1 MMSPSLDMLF
11 ASNEKETPGTSA
23 SSVSS
28 DISNSSHKQRAGSWL
43 LPSAATVATTI
54 PVNDRWYYYLSDSG
68 AERLPHYQYRGAD
81 LSLMYKYVL
90 SPFAAWC
97 VDNLTPTWVA
107 PNAITFFGLTWMML
121 AYFIIWYWCPG
132 LYEANTDIATTPE
145 EHYSV
150 PAAIFLLN
158 GFAMLIYQTLDN
170 MDGKQARKTGTSSPL
185 GLLFDHGCDALNLI
199 LGSAN
204 WIAAMALIPG
214 NVSDLL
220 GEAYD
225 GSNIQSKSLLSHCC
239 GGDAI
244 LACILIFSPMIAFY
258 ISTWE
263 QYYTGTLILPP
274 FNGPSEGLVLGAS
287 LSIASF
293 FMGPMFWQGTSL
305 ADGAIAKLE
314 SSFGNDITSFLTP
327 MHGRVR
333 NMDLVVLSA
342 LVSLIQE
349 VVLKTSS
356 VVCKYGVQTLRTTT
370 PHLILVASTLVMV
383 HFDSTIFLRNPRTML
398 HLISGLFTE
407 QTTQLMMDH
416 MVDEEYEVGKR
427 WCAFPQVFLAVWI
440 MTELSSMQAV
450 DTFLVVY
457 TSGLWVYLAF
467 KISVQIC
474 EICDVLGIYCFDI
487 VTVHPKKL
495 MGVRDEIVG
504 TTVAAVARA
513 GKKTD

>member
-1 MMSPSLDMLF
+1 MMLP
-11 ASNEKETPGTSA
+11 NEKETPGTTA

-28 DISNSSHKQRAGSWL
+28 DISTSSHKQQTPAAAVPWL
-43 LPSAATVATTI
+43 LASAATAPAI
-54 PVNDRWYYYLSDSG
+54 PVNGRWYYYLSNS
-68 AERLPHYQYRGAD
+68 AAKRLPHYQYRGAD
-81 LSLMYKYVL
+81 LSLLYKYVL

-97 VDNLTPTWVA
+97 VDNLIPTWVA
-107 PNAITFFGLTWMML
+107 PNAITFFGLLWMIL
-121 AYFIIWYWCPG
+121 AYCVIWYWCPG
-132 LYEANTDIATTPE
+132 LYEANTDIAIASE
-145 EHYSV
+145 DHYSV
-150 PAAIFLLN
+150 PGAIFLLN
-158 GFAMLIYQTLDN
+158 GCAMLIYQTLDN

-204 WIAAMALIPG
+204 WIAAMAMIPG

-220 GEAYD
+220 GGAYD
-225 GSNIQSKSLLSHCC
+225 GNNIQNKSLLSSFF

-244 LACILIFSPMIAFY
+244 LACVLIFSPMIAFY

-263 QYYTGTLILPP
+263 QYYTGTLILPA

-293 FMGPMFWQGTSL
+293 FMGPMFWQDTSL
-305 ADGAIAKLE
+305 ADGAIVKLG
-314 SSFGNDITSFLTP
+314 SSFGDDITSFLTP

-333 NMDLVVLSA
+333 NMDLIVLSA
-342 LVSLIQE
+342 FVSLVQE
-349 VVLKTSS
+349 VVIKTSS
-356 VVCKYGVQTLRTTT
+356 VVREYGLQTLRTTV
-370 PHLILVASTLVMV
+370 PHLVLVASTLVVV

-416 MVDEEYEVGKR
+416 MVEEEYEVGKR
-427 WCAFPQVFLAVWI
+427 WCVFPLVFLAVWI
-440 MTELSSMQAV
+440 MTGLSSVEGV
-450 DTFLVVY
+450 DSLLLIY
-457 TSGLWVYLAF
+457 TTGLWVYLAF

-504 TTVAAVARA
+504 TTVAAVGGTA
-513 GKKTD
+513 KKTN